1 MKELDF
7 YERHDLYSEKEVF
20 SYFIESILPANK
32 TWEFYINWKKVFHNI
47 DENKIELNILNTLC
61 GSKKFDDEL
70 RHILSEYPE
79 VIKVFPTLLA
89 VREQEINILD
99 DDNLPEFNFKTFKFN
114 SSELTDSSIDDYVLF
129 FKKSGLKKLVI
140 DGTL

>member
-89 VREQEINILD
+89 VREQEINI
-99 DDNLPEFNFKTFKFN
+99 F
-114 SSELTDSSIDDYVLF
+114 
-129 FKKSGLKKLVI
+129 
-140 DGTL
+140 

>member
-1 MKELDF
+1 MRDMT
-7 YERHDLYSEKEVF
+7 
-20 SYFIESILPANK
+20 FILKKKFFHILLNQSCQLIK
-32 TWEFYINWKKVFHNI
+32 HGNFNWKKVFHNI

-89 VREQEINILD
+89 VREQEINI
-99 DDNLPEFNFKTFKFN
+99 F
-114 SSELTDSSIDDYVLF
+114 
-129 FKKSGLKKLVI
+129 
-140 DGTL
+140 